1 MIDEPNTESR
11 NPLNRLKV
19 IFKDKAFELI
29 GTLLAG
35 STISYIISRM
45 FIKSYLTMIGFDTLI
60 YDSLVDNDTVTL
72 LTFSTF
78 LVFLIVIFTFSFVPM
93 YLRFIYNDTKPLF
106 QDIHNTHIKTINWFL
121 FLCFLLPLGI
131 LGLIYFDK
139 STEYYIYTGFIP
151 IVLFIYISF
160 KTWEINEVNNDEK
173 IAKIIFNGFIFST
186 LTFLALVP
194 FLKIIEAVI
203 FINVNEWVKYIV
215 ISAIW
220 IILSAIYGFRITK
233 DEPKQYF
240 LDIMISIFLLI
251 SISVISTNTIRNPI
265 AEFVGIKDRTAHI
278 YRVSADNFIEID
290 SNIKTF
296 WKQTGALKILPNK
309 ESECADDCYLASAKS
324 RYSGDVYLLAQI
336 VFRNTD
342 HSIICPPFYETNKDF
357 KTQQCFITNSE
368 FVEPTPLDQPNIDK
382 NPNFIDKVWIPVL
395 K

>member
-1 MIDEPNTESR
+1 MNDEPNTESQ

-29 GTLLAG
+29 GTLLSG
-35 STISYIISRM
+35 STISYVISRM

-60 YDSLVDNDTVTL
+60 YDSLVDNNTVTL
-72 LTFSTF
+72 LAFSTF
-78 LVFLIVIFTFSFVPM
+78 LVFLIIIFTFSFVPM

-106 QDIHNTHIKTINWFL
+106 QNIHDNNIRIINWFL

-131 LGLIYFDK
+131 LGLIYLERPTK
-139 STEYYIYTGFIP
+139 YYIYTSFTS
-151 IVLFIYISF
+151 IVLFLYILFNTRSTTNNEQKF
-160 KTWEINEVNNDEK
+160 KIF
-173 IAKIIFNGFIFST
+173 FNGFIFSG
-186 LTFLALVP
+186 LTFLALIP

-203 FINVNEWVKYIV
+203 SINVNEWVKYIV

-278 YRVSADNFIEID
+278 YKVSADNFIEID
-290 SNIKTF
+290 NNIKTF
-296 WKQTGALKILPNK
+296 WKQTGALKTLPNK
-309 ESECADDCYLASAKS
+309 GSEHDDDYYLASAKS
-324 RYSGDVYLLAQI
+324 RYNGDVYFLAQI
-336 VFRNTD
+336 IFRD
-342 HSIICPPFYETNKDF
+342 GDYSIICPPFYEVGKNKSRG
-357 KTQQCFITNSE
+357 QCFIIKSDSL
-368 FVEPTPLDQPNIDK
+368 EPTPLNQPAVNK
-382 NPNFIDKVWIPVL
+382 NPNFIDKVWIPMP